1 LLAPSVGHDPGE
13 IVTLLRNALG
23 LIICALVATP
33 LVFAQQEKDKS
44 ATKAESNREGKQ
56 AKKGGQDSRAVRS
69 MAQANMAE
77 VELGKLAADR
87 ASGDEVK
94 KFGRQMVE
102 DHGKQLDEVK
112 KLAQGKNVQ
121 LPDQPAK
128 KHQSAMKKLQG
139 LSGAD
144 FDRAYM
150 RQMVKDHEDTL
161 KQLESIAKKSDDL
174 EVKAAAEKAVPKV
187 KEHLQMAQQMAGSA
201 KRGDKK
207 GSKKDG

>member
-1 LLAPSVGHDPGE
+1 MKL
-13 IVTLLRNALG
+13 IRNALG

-33 LVFAQQEKDKS
+33 PAFAQQEKDKS
-44 ATKAESNREGKQ
+44 AAKPESSREGKQ
-56 AKKGGQDSRAVRS
+56 AQKGGQDSRAVRN

-77 VELGKLAADR
+77 VELGKLAADK

-121 LPDQPAK
+121 LPDHPAK

-150 RQMVKDHEDTL
+150 QQMVKDHEDTL

-201 KRGDKK
+201 TRGDKK